1 MAMYAFALHKNRE
14 KFTDEMVSPIYNT
27 EVLKPVQYAGH
38 PLRNSHKLMVVLQ
51 DRSNMNN

>member
-27 EVLKPVQYAGH
+27 EVLKPVQYAGL